1 MNTTESLT
9 LCLPRSP
16 ICTSVNVPRSPICTV
31 IHTPMVHSYCSM
43 KRLPLFLVRTV
54 CIRYKFAFLE
64 FSIQFT
70 GKMIQRVEHSTYK
83 CRPNSSMPQ
92 NNVAHGGFVPGK
104 QRVNLLCPRII
115 ALYLHLHKLEPITLT
130 LINQSDLS

>member
-1 MNTTESLT
+1 
-9 LCLPRSP
+9 
-16 ICTSVNVPRSPICTV
+16 
-31 IHTPMVHSYCSM
+31 M

-70 GKMIQRVEHSTYK
+70 GKMIQRVEHTCSTYK

-104 QRVNLLCPRII
+104 QRVHCINIFFGLGIHGLTQECIQVLTVFPHII
-115 ALYLHLHKLEPITLT
+115 WDKEG
-130 LINQSDLS
+130 